1 MFKAQILLRLLK
13 LRRELRRRERWDRE
27 RLESYQS
34 RTLDRL
40 RAFVYPRS
48 PFYREFHKGRYQ
60 ASLQE
65 LPILTKSMMMEN
77 FDDLVTDRS
86 IRLKEIG
93 DHLARIPEKER
104 HRGRYWASFT
114 SGSAGSPGVYLFNDK
129 EWAVVLASAIRSYE
143 WAGVRVRPLRR
154 ARAAAIVSS
163 NPSEMSSQVTATFHF
178 WWFPT
183 LRLFPDDA
191 LPGNV
196 ERLNA
201 WQPEILQGFSE
212 AIELLAEE
220 QLAGRLR
227 ISPRI
232 IATGGEVLPTS
243 QRENIEAAWKVRPF
257 DRYACT
263 ETGVVASECAEH
275 RGLHLYEDLSIV
287 EVVDQ
292 QNRPTLSGDLGSR
305 VLVTAL
311 TRYTQPLIRYE
322 LSDMV
327 RVSADSC
334 PCGRPFRLIEE
345 LQGRI
350 EPTR

>member
-227 ISPRI
+227 ISPGSSPRG
-232 IATGGEVLPTS
+232 AKYCPRPNERTSRLPGRSVPSIGMPVRRPGSWLRSAPSIGDYISTKICRLWRWWIS
-243 QRENIEAAWKVRPF
+243 RTAPLFPVIWEAGYWLRP
-257 DRYACT
+257 
-263 ETGVVASECAEH
+263 
-275 RGLHLYEDLSIV
+275 
-287 EVVDQ
+287 
-292 QNRPTLSGDLGSR
+292 
-305 VLVTAL
+305 
-311 TRYTQPLIRYE
+311 
-322 LSDMV
+322 
-327 RVSADSC
+327 
-334 PCGRPFRLIEE
+334 
-345 LQGRI
+345 
-350 EPTR
+350 